1 MARKKKEKEKS
12 NFTSWEQVGNAL
24 CEITQINTRVKAA
37 EVQMERDKLTITNA
51 YEQKVRD
58 DLAHKEQLEK
68 DMKLYT
74 KEHIDEFTDLKTKKF
89 TYGKVGFKKSTEIVT
104 RNVKAILE
112 ALKRN
117 KMLDC
122 ITTKVTESINKTKL
136 GEYDDKAL
144 LKVGAK
150 RKESE
155 KYFYEVPEEKLEG

>member
-1 MARKKKEKEKS
+1 MAKKKEKS

-24 CEITQINTRVKAA
+24 CEITKINNRVKAA
-37 EVQMERDKLTITNA
+37 EVQMERDKLVIMNA

-74 KEHIDEFTDLKTKKF
+74 EEHIDEFKDVKTKKF
-89 TYGKVGFKKSTEIVT
+89 TYGSVGFRKSTKVVI
-104 RNVKAILE
+104 RNVKAILG
-112 ALKRN
+112 ALKQN

-122 ITTKVTESINKTKL
+122 ITTNITESINKTKL
-136 GEYDDKAL
+136 GEYDDAAL

-155 KYFYEVPEEKLEG
+155 KYFYEVPEESLED